1 MFGGNV
7 FAPDDDIPDLSDKV
21 FLVTGAKHKPALIYL
36 AARTPAKA
44 DIAIEEIKLA
54 VPGANISFL
63 CLDLTSFASVAEAAH
78 RFTSQSRRLDVLIN
92 NAGIMATPAG
102 TTKDGYEIQFGTNH
116 MGHALLTKLL
126 LPTLLAT
133 VKEPGADVRIVNL
146 TSEGH
151 NLAPSAG
158 VIFDKAEL
166 DAQDFLVPA
175 SSKTGI
181 GNHMVLEM
189 HSRHLSL
196 ARLQDDPGN
205 NLLTSNLPLE
215 LANILYTK
223 ELAVRYPTITS
234 VAIHPGVIK
243 TDLYEPNRSSN
254 ALLRYGMS
262 LLGPL
267 IFASLP
273 DGAKNQLWAAT
284 TKKKNLQNG
293 AYYKPVASLSKGSAN
308 AQSEKL
314 AKTLWNWTEEELKKK
329 GY

>member
-1 MFGGNV
+1 MLRV
-7 FAPDDDIPDLSDKV
+7 
-21 FLVTGAKHKPALIYL
+21 
-36 AARTPAKA
+36 R
-44 DIAIEEIKLA
+44 
-54 VPGANISFL
+54 
-63 CLDLTSFASVAEAAH
+63 
-78 RFTSQSRRLDVLIN
+78 
-92 NAGIMATPAG
+92 
-102 TTKDGYEIQFGTNH
+102 
-116 MGHALLTKLL
+116 GHAMGNQ
-126 LPTLLAT
+126 
-133 VKEPGADVRIVNL
+133 VCWI
-146 TSEGH
+146 S
-151 NLAPSAG
+151 
-158 VIFDKAEL
+158 
-166 DAQDFLVPA
+166 DFLVPA